1 MAAMLLAEAVDGE
14 DTVCAHDGA
23 HEGRGRRGEVNER
36 DQFDLPPPNG
46 ITRPLAVLRSTTS
59 SRCELRHAPP
69 ALHACAHHGATALS
83 PQVSP
88 DARIETADG
97 AMYTPTTAPSTRPQ
111 TRCSRDVSRASLE
124 GVMVF
129 EPPRHCTTSDCL

>member
-1 MAAMLLAEAVDGE
+1 MLLAEAVDGE

-23 HEGRGRRGEVNER
+23 HEGREWRGELNER
-36 DQFDLPPPNG
+36 DQIRIPPKTG
-46 ITRPLAVLRSTTS
+46 LRVHWRHLAVQQVLG
-59 SRCELRHAPP
+59 ELRHAPP
-69 ALHACAHHGATALS
+69 ALHARAHHGATALS

-129 EPPRHCTTSDCL
+129 DHPRRCTTTDCL